1 MLTQDDNPE
10 TDVIEDDPQEEPI
23 ADEQPDPEPQAEDPE
38 PEPEVPEENTNE
50 EPPPSIITI
59 NNDEE
64 EEEIIEEEEICQPD
78 IEDCFE
84 FEFPEFV
91 PNKEYNHI
99 VEYIII
105 GLIAWL
111 EVLTPIILFF
121 AYESPRIAGISYN
134 LNYRNAWRGIWVG
147 LLISNISQMVIW
159 PLTFFIKKEKLYK
172 AYFRTWLYFGTLG
185 RGAVDFF
192 VSIQLLVAAVDWIPG
207 NAVRLSSI
215 WTTFGVYLGC

>member
-1 MLTQDDNPE
+1 METATDLLKQHKILTQDDNPE
-10 TDVIEDDPQEEPI
+10 TDLITDDLQEAEEPI
-23 ADEQPDPEPQAEDPE
+23 ADEQPDTEPQAEDPE
-38 PEPEVPEENTNE
+38 ENTNE
-50 EPPPSIITI
+50 QPPPSIITI

-91 PNKEYNHI
+91 PDKEYDYI

-121 AYESPRIAGISYN
+121 AYESPRIAGITFN

-147 LLISNISQMVIW
+147 LLISNIS
-159 PLTFFIKKEKLYK
+159 
-172 AYFRTWLYFGTLG
+172 
-185 RGAVDFF
+185 
-192 VSIQLLVAAVDWIPG
+192 
-207 NAVRLSSI
+207 
-215 WTTFGVYLGC
+215 